1 MSKWIFYLALS
12 KILLIFVYNLNITNM
27 SKDKKHLEAHVQIS
41 NEIDWTKLKRGDK
54 YIYAIIKSHRNLK
67 TGQCNPGIATLMSE
81 CKCGQKRL
89 YETIQRLVDA
99 GLIKVTTKVG
109 SSNQYEF
116 IGTYESFEMFS
127 IKFLKELD
135 LAPQVKEYYMDIQE
149 YLYKHPD
156 SNTAEMTLD
165 NTTLKNITGI
175 PIRTIQRYNAIL
187 ASQGI
192 LVEEILSRKD
202 RAGLSVKKKVFDLEK
217 LQQTVIVDHE
227 ERITSIEDRLD
238 KLEEDN
244 KWKDQEIA
252 RLKNLLKFHNIDDSE
267 YNKIELAFK

>member
-1 MSKWIFYLALS
+1 
-12 KILLIFVYNLNITNM
+12 
-27 SKDKKHLEAHVQIS
+27 
-41 NEIDWTKLKRGDK
+41 
-54 YIYAIIKSHRNLK
+54 
-67 TGQCNPGIATLMSE
+67 MSE

-99 GLIKVTTKVG
+99 GLIKVTTKTG

-116 IGTYESFEMFS
+116 IRTYNSFEMFS

-165 NTTLKNITGI
+165 NETLRKITGI
-175 PIRTIQRYNAIL
+175 PIRTIQRYNATL

-202 RAGLSVKKKVFDLEK
+202 RAGLAVKKKVFDLEK

-238 KLEEDN
+238 KLEEAN
-244 KWKDQEIA
+244 AYKDKEIS
-252 RLKNLLKFHNIDDSE
+252 RLRNLLKIHNIDDRE
-267 YNKIELAFK
+267 YDKLEFTFE